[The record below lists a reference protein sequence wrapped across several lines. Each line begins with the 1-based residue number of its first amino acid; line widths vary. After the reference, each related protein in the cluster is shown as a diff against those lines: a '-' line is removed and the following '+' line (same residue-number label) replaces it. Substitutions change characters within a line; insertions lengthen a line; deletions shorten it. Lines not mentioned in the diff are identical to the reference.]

1 MKLARADFTKGKS
14 LDSLLNMNP
23 ERFLK
28 LTPSQKRQV
37 VGRLASAANKR
48 VKRAVQAGRESW
60 AIKRAQEEGK
70 FSTAGKSVEGLTEEY
85 NRVRSFMVNPTTTE
99 KGYNSASK
107 EIAERLEEEGYEVTP
122 KEAGRALALYEELAT
137 KDKDLISR
145 EERYK
150 YLRELTDIVGAD
162 TIHDVRNLFN
172 DLGNAIGNIDGQ
184 AGTERNESS
193 LSRFFEI
200 E

>member
-28 LTPSQKRQV
+28 LTPTQKRQV

-60 AIKRAQEEGK
+60 AIKRAQEEEK
-70 FSTAGKSVEGLTEEY
+70 FSTAGKSVESLTEEY
-85 NRVRSFMVNPTTTE
+85 NRVRSFMVNPTTTA
-99 KGYNSASK
+99 KGYDKAAQ

-122 KEAGRALALYEELAT
+122 EEAGRALALYEELST
-137 KDKDLISR
+137 KDKDVISR

-172 DLGNAIGNIDGQ
+172 DLSNAIGNLDGQ
-184 AGTERNESS
+184 AGIDRNESS

>member
-1 MKLARADFTKGKS
+1 MARADFTKGKS

-28 LTPSQKRQV
+28 LTPTQKRQI

-48 VKRAVQAGRESW
+48 VKRAVQSGRESW
-60 AIKRAQEEGK
+60 AIKRAQEEGR
-70 FSTAGKSVEGLTEEY
+70 FSTAGKSVDALTEEY
-85 NRVRSFMVNPTTTE
+85 NRVRSFMVNPTTTA
-99 KGYNSASK
+99 KGYDTASK

-122 KEAGRALALYEELAT
+122 EEAGRALALYEELAT
-137 KDKDLISR
+137 KDKDTISR

-172 DLGNAIGNIDGQ
+172 DLNNAIGNIDGQ
-184 AGTERNESS
+184 AGTESNESS